1 VKTELFIILFFAFL
15 NIDAQTA
22 ETPGNLT
29 PVPLTVGKFTK
40 NVPPEKYAVLKDEKV
55 KFDVKTE
62 PVTLPD
68 GKIAV
73 AVIIQTNARDIV
85 FENIGGAET
94 AKVSFYGR
102 ITSKDKKTDGFFEE
116 KLNTTA
122 TIEELTDVTKL
133 KPVMIR
139 KVFSLPGGKYQIGV
153 IVRDLIS
160 GARGVKI
167 IKFQIP

>member
-1 VKTELFIILFFAFL
+1 VKIKLLIILLFAFL
-15 NIDAQTA
+15 NVGAQTA
-22 ETPGNLT
+22 ETLGNLT

-40 NVPPEKYAVLKDEKV
+40 NVPREKYAVLKDEKV

-62 PVTLPD
+62 PVNLPD
-68 GKIAV
+68 GKKAV
-73 AVIIQTNARDIV
+73 AVIIQTSAREIV

-94 AKVSFYGR
+94 AKVGFYGR

-116 KLNTTA
+116 KIITTA
-122 TIEELTDVTKL
+122 TIEELTDSIKL
-133 KPVMIR
+133 KPVLLS
-139 KVFSLPGGKYQIGV
+139 KVFALPEGKYQIGV